1 MSEGDGDNDL
11 GAPLLQSD
19 AIATGLKA
27 QLEDIQTQLATA
39 LNLKLPE
46 NTSSSTDFDGHV
58 EVEYVKTKPS
68 LTSKLL
74 CKKDQTAKTI
84 LHNFIAEFPEGC
96 VTALMGP
103 SGAGK
108 TTLLDLVVGMLGR
121 SVNASGQ
128 VCLPDNDAYVP
139 QDDHLHGFYTCQ
151 TYMEHYARLSQM
163 KKLFDCCEK
172 QKNSSSKEVDVDD
185 ADEEEQNLTNA
196 TDNLISHI
204 LDEVGLTAQK
214 DTPVGGLFKR
224 GLSGGQK
231 RRLSVALEALSR
243 PMNLFLD
250 ERKYCIVIVLLLLF
264 TRPLTLFCAS
274 TIIMLATSGLD
285 SESALA
291 MMEYLQTY
299 ARKVDPVTGKKH
311 RVIITIHQPSS
322 RIWELIDNVVLLAKG
337 RLMYQGR
344 RTLMSSFFTSCGHPV
359 PLNFNPA
366 DHFMEALSE
375 FPTLSMRQGDE
386 GSKSKEEMWSEQF
399 LLWSARDKYYK
410 EFVESVSR
418 KQSART
424 AMANTVVRVDPD
436 KNSAGHRVNSVAAVE
451 LSRRAFANIF
461 KNPVI
466 LGLRISIY
474 GGMSIFTGMLFFRL
488 ADQTNY
494 HTVLVSRTALLY
506 FILAFGSSMS
516 VANIP
521 FAMIE
526 RSIVEKEVRNKR
538 FHPVFYHLR

>member
-1 MSEGDGDNDL
+1 MREGDGDNDL

-291 MMEYLQTY
+291 LMEYLQTY

-311 RVIITIHQPSS
+311 RVIITIHQPPS

-410 EFVESVSR
+410 EFVESVSS

-424 AMANTVVRVDPD
+424 AMANIVVRVDPD

-506 FILAFGSSMS
+506 FILAFGSSTS